1 MERCEHYTLDCQAE
15 KMGCKGCGYYK
26 KSADELFEDL
36 GYKKQEG
43 LREINYYR
51 GNDEIVIYKD
61 LKWFSCS
68 KQEEIDFINM
78 QELQAI
84 NKKVEELGWI

>member
-1 MERCEHYTLDCQAE
+1 MN
-15 KMGCKGCGYYK
+15 
-26 KSADELFEDL
+26 ADEMFEKL

-43 LREINYYR
+43 LREINYYC
-51 GNDEIVIYKD
+51 GNNEIIFYKD
-61 LKWFSCS
+61 FKWFSCS

-84 NKKVEELGWI
+84 NKKCEELEWLEKKVNSIEQK

>member
-1 MERCEHYTLDCQAE
+1 MERCKHYTVDCEQE
-15 KMGCKGCGYYK
+15 ERTCEGCAYNK
-26 KSADELFEDL
+26 KSADEMFKDL

-43 LREINYYR
+43 LREINYYH

-61 LKWFSCS
+61 FKWFSCS

-78 QELQAI
+78 QELAAI
-84 NKKVEELGWI
+84 NKKVEELGWE

>member
-1 MERCEHYTLDCQAE
+1 MN
-15 KMGCKGCGYYK
+15 
-26 KSADELFEDL
+26 ADEMFEKL

-43 LREINYYR
+43 LREINYYC
-51 GNDEIVIYKD
+51 GNNEIIFYKD
-61 LKWFSCS
+61 FKWFSCS

-84 NKKVEELGWI
+84 YKKCEELGWIDKNIKELI